1 MVSRIRSCFS
11 GGVAVPARGEAF
23 SFIFEKDSGRSG
35 SRGARRELRA
45 RTGGRRVVRER
56 GRCEGLL
63 RARTAMCL
71 CVALS
76 SKPPRA
82 RAHGLK
88 RSRTRV
94 RERVVLLVGG
104 GAEGSSLRGR
114 GEHRGRRGGGGLD
127 AKCHALAPTAR
138 GISLACGRLVVG
150 TGPRSDGGP
159 HTPER
164 ARGENTGMQQGGGGL
179 DANCHAL
186 ATGAVHPSSRAR
198 VEAPSGKRKP
208 RRVRRRANPQRVRL
222 RHEEG
227 STVYQRSLSLGIQR
241 APGRTRAHA
250 RESRRVVS
258 AHVAPLGCEGR
269 ARACMYTHTH
279 THYLV
284 DPASSICLS
293 QRLSH
298 ACLSTSRSYG
308 ETANGSINQLWFLRT
323 VQSYLDNCGNSR
335 ANTCTRAPTRERQRA
350 RGRALLLDQNQSGGL
365 VPLVQVW

>member
-45 RTGGRRVVRER
+45 RTGGRRVARER

-63 RARTAMCL
+63 RARAAMCL
-71 CVALS
+71 CGALS

-94 RERVVLLVGG
+94 RERVVLSVGG

-186 ATGAVHPSSRAR
+186 ATGAVHTLLSRARRGAQWETETPQSAEARKPAARAPSSRR
-198 VEAPSGKRKP
+198 
-208 RRVRRRANPQRVRL
+208 
-222 RHEEG
+222 G
-227 STVYQRSLSLGIQR
+227 STVYQRSLSLGTQR

-250 RESRRVVS
+250 RGS
-258 AHVAPLGCEGR
+258 EGR
-269 ARACMYTHTH
+269 
-279 THYLV
+279 
-284 DPASSICLS
+284 
-293 QRLSH
+293 
-298 ACLSTSRSYG
+298 
-308 ETANGSINQLWFLRT
+308 
-323 VQSYLDNCGNSR
+323 
-335 ANTCTRAPTRERQRA
+335 
-350 RGRALLLDQNQSGGL
+350 
-365 VPLVQVW
+365 

>member
-1 MVSRIRSCFS
+1 
-11 GGVAVPARGEAF
+11 
-23 SFIFEKDSGRSG
+23 
-35 SRGARRELRA
+35 
-45 RTGGRRVVRER
+45 
-56 GRCEGLL
+56 LL

-71 CVALS
+71 CGALS

-222 RHEEG
+222 RHEG
-227 STVYQRSLSLGIQR
+227 GRRCTSARSRS
-241 APGRTRAHA
+241 APNAHRDAHAHTRARVGGSLA
-250 RESRRVVS
+250 RMWPLSAVRGGRGRVCI
-258 AHVAPLGCEGR
+258 H
-269 ARACMYTHTH
+269 THTH
-279 THYLV
+279 TL
-284 DPASSICLS
+284 P
-293 QRLSH
+293 
-298 ACLSTSRSYG
+298 G
-308 ETANGSINQLWFLRT
+308 
-323 VQSYLDNCGNSR
+323 
-335 ANTCTRAPTRERQRA
+335 
-350 RGRALLLDQNQSGGL
+350 
-365 VPLVQVW
+365 

>member
-1 MVSRIRSCFS
+1 
-11 GGVAVPARGEAF
+11 VPARGEAF

-63 RARTAMCL
+63 RARAAMCL
-71 CVALS
+71 CGALS

-94 RERVVLLVGG
+94 RERVVLSVGG

-222 RHEEG
+222 RHEG
-227 STVYQRSLSLGIQR
+227 GRRCTSARSRSAHNAHR
-241 APGRTRAHA
+241 DAHAHTRARVGGSLA
-250 RESRRVVS
+250 RMWPLSAVRGGRGRVCI
-258 AHVAPLGCEGR
+258 H
-269 ARACMYTHTH
+269 THTH
-279 THYLV
+279 TL
-284 DPASSICLS
+284 P
-293 QRLSH
+293 
-298 ACLSTSRSYG
+298 G
-308 ETANGSINQLWFLRT
+308 
-323 VQSYLDNCGNSR
+323 
-335 ANTCTRAPTRERQRA
+335 
-350 RGRALLLDQNQSGGL
+350 
-365 VPLVQVW
+365 

>member
-1 MVSRIRSCFS
+1 M
-11 GGVAVPARGEAF
+11 
-23 SFIFEKDSGRSG
+23 
-35 SRGARRELRA
+35 LRA
-45 RTGGRRVVRER
+45 R
-56 GRCEGLL
+56 
-63 RARTAMCL
+63 AAMCL
-71 CVALS
+71 CGALS
-76 SKPPRA
+76 SKPPGA

-114 GEHRGRRGGGGLD
+114 GEHRGLRGGGGLD

-164 ARGENTGMQQGGGGL
+164 ARGENTGMQRGGGGL

-208 RRVRRRANPQRVRL
+208 RGVRRRANPQRVRL
-222 RHEEG
+222 RHEG
-227 STVYQRSLSLGIQR
+227 GRRCTSARSRS
-241 APGRTRAHA
+241 APNAHRDAHAHTRTRAHA

-269 ARACMYTHTH
+269 ARACMNTHN
-279 THYLV
+279 YLV

>member
-45 RTGGRRVVRER
+45 RTGGRRVARER

-63 RARTAMCL
+63 RARAAMCL
-71 CVALS
+71 CGALS

-94 RERVVLLVGG
+94 RERVVLSVGG

-198 VEAPSGKRKP
+198 AS
-208 RRVRRRANPQRVRL
+208 RRPVGNGNPAECGGAQTRSACAFVTKGVDGVPAL
-222 RHEEG
+222 ALARHTTRTG
-227 STVYQRSLSLGIQR
+227 THT
-241 APGRTRAHA
+241 RTRARVGGSLA
-250 RESRRVVS
+250 RMWPLS
-258 AHVAPLGCEGR
+258 AVRGG
-269 ARACMYTHTH
+269 
-279 THYLV
+279 
-284 DPASSICLS
+284 
-293 QRLSH
+293 
-298 ACLSTSRSYG
+298 
-308 ETANGSINQLWFLRT
+308 
-323 VQSYLDNCGNSR
+323 
-335 ANTCTRAPTRERQRA
+335 
-350 RGRALLLDQNQSGGL
+350 RGR
-365 VPLVQVW
+365 V

>member
-1 MVSRIRSCFS
+1 
-11 GGVAVPARGEAF
+11 
-23 SFIFEKDSGRSG
+23 
-35 SRGARRELRA
+35 
-45 RTGGRRVVRER
+45 
-56 GRCEGLL
+56 LL
-63 RARTAMCL
+63 RARAAMCL
-71 CVALS
+71 CGALS

-222 RHEEG
+222 RHEG
-227 STVYQRSLSLGIQR
+227 GRRCTSARSRS
-241 APGRTRAHA
+241 APNAHRDAHAHTRARVGGSLA
-250 RESRRVVS
+250 RMWPLSALRGGRGRVCI
-258 AHVAPLGCEGR
+258 H
-269 ARACMYTHTH
+269 THTH
-279 THYLV
+279 TTWLILPVAY
-284 DPASSICLS
+284 
-293 QRLSH
+293 
-298 ACLSTSRSYG
+298 ACLK
-308 ETANGSINQLWFLRT
+308 
-323 VQSYLDNCGNSR
+323 D
-335 ANTCTRAPTRERQRA
+335 
-350 RGRALLLDQNQSGGL
+350 
-365 VPLVQVW
+365 